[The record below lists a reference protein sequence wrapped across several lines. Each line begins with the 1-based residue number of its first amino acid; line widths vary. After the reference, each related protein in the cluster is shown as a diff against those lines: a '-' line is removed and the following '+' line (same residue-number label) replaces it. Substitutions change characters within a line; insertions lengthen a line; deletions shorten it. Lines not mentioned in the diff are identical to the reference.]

1 MLGRIA
7 AVGLVFLTSCSMLAS
22 DNPADSPIVTDR
34 PAVTNSS
41 IVVPQGSLQ
50 FENGFTETT
59 ERTFDGPETLSRF
72 GIASKTE
79 LRLVAPDYFSQTNG
93 GAGFGDLAAGI
104 KQQLGPSLGF
114 DVSLILML
122 SFPAGSREFSNRGY
136 DPFVQLPWSRSLS
149 SNWTAAGMLSV
160 YFPTEGNRRN
170 VTGETTFL
178 LDRQLTKP
186 WDAFVEYAG
195 DFPEFGAPRHLL
207 HVGTAYKIRPRQQ
220 LDLHVGVGLSRA
232 TVDHFAGVGYSFRFQ
247 VIRR

>member
-7 AVGLVFLTSCSMLAS
+7 IARLVVVTAWPALAS

-34 PAVTNSS
+34 PAVTDSS
-41 IVVPQGSLQ
+41 IVVPRGSLQ
-50 FENGFTETT
+50 FENGLTETT
-59 ERTFDGPETLSRF
+59 EQTLDGTETLVRF
-72 GIASKTE
+72 GVASQTE
-79 LRLVAPDYFSQTNG
+79 LRLVAPDYFGQTNG
-93 GAGFGDLAAGI
+93 GPGFGDLAAGI
-104 KQQLGPSLGF
+104 KQQLGPRLGF

-122 SFPAGSREFSNRGY
+122 SFPAGSREFSSHGY

-149 SNWTAAGMLSV
+149 PSWTAAGTLSI
-160 YFPTEGNRRN
+160 YFPTQGNRRH

-186 WDAFVEYAG
+186 WDAFIEYAG
-195 DFPEFGAPRHLL
+195 DFPELGGPRHLL
-207 HVGTAYKIRPRQQ
+207 HAGTAYKIRPRQQ

-247 VIRR
+247 AIRR